1 MWRMEIAALISAEA
15 SAQMVLQTCPCLTGK
30 DEPDEAA
37 VAIAVATAELVPSIA
52 AMVVTTVVGTED
64 FVREA
69 NKLLLVQI
77 TASYEQLVF
86 ARGC

>member
-1 MWRMEIAALISAEA
+1 
-15 SAQMVLQTCPCLTGK
+15 MVLQTCPCLTGK
-30 DEPDEAA
+30 DEPDEVAAAAA
-37 VAIAVATAELVPSIA
+37 VAEAAPSIA
-52 AMVVTTVVGTED
+52 AMVVTTVVGIED
-64 FVREA
+64 FVRGA